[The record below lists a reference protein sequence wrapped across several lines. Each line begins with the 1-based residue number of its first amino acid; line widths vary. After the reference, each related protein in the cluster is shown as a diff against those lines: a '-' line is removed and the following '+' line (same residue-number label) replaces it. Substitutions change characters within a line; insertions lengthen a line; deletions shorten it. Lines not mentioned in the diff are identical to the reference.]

1 VPQSIEDISM
11 LMEVEDEPK
20 QVTDK
25 PKVELKAYGP
35 LTKRF
40 LDEDRISN
48 ETTDLEILKLAR
60 AM

>member
-1 VPQSIEDISM
+1 
-11 LMEVEDEPK
+11 MEVEDEPK